1 MKSPQL
7 KKLINQLARDF
18 LNNVVSVPIVYSCF
32 AFVPLTPIYTH
43 KLYTIETCLS
53 STCNTCYHFGV
64 YLF

>member
-18 LNNVVSVPIVYSCF
+18 LNNVVSVPIVYSLCSSH
-32 AFVPLTPIYTH
+32 PIYTH